1 MTSVLSTW
9 VLTLILLWPP
19 SHLGQV
25 NVWQRDGDCCPGLSA
40 H

>member
-25 NVWQRDGDCCPGLSA
+25 NIWRRGKDCRSGLSA